1 MLTKQF
7 LLHKNEDINRFLNDL
22 FREVV
27 ILVNLPF
34 EEKSFKLMNKLFDEL
49 LDSLR
54 IKEFLFKC
62 TKINVIKNDVITTT
76 EAL

>member
-1 MLTKQF
+1 M
-7 LLHKNEDINRFLNDL
+7 